1 MFFRELPEPLFT
13 FNHFNDFVNAISK
26 YVVALSFPPDV
37 ENPLYIQIKL
47 LQFLLILLETS
58 FFQRIASLRIF
69 KCDHQVSLRI
79 TKYQVPKHPVTAFSF
94 MQTLHSFF
102 FFRTRATTA
111 CLCCEGPDQTVAKAK
126 SGHNADSVQTSQ
138 KVRVSRRQRRSNW
151 GKRRSEKCTDMLCG
165 VGPRGPG
172 DQTQVQSPAV
182 LLCCLCNIRK
192 ITSLS
197 PSSL

>member
-1 MFFRELPEPLFT
+1 MLKTLCTYRSSYCNSFWSYLKQVFFKE
-13 FNHFNDFVNAISK
+13 S
-26 YVVALSFPPDV
+26 
-37 ENPLYIQIKL
+37 
-47 LQFLLILLETS
+47 
-58 FFQRIASLRIF
+58 
-69 KCDHQVSLRI
+69 
-79 TKYQVPKHPVTAFSF
+79 
-94 MQTLHSFF
+94 LHSEFLNVTTRCHCVSPNTRFQNTLSRLSVSCRLSTIFFFF